1 MDPSNLLEDRLA
13 VRIGVV
19 HRVDGMNTGV
29 EMQSAIDNIFIMRRR
44 RRRREKGKYASGKTR
59 RN

>member
-1 MDPSNLLEDRLA
+1 MDPSNLLEDGLA

-19 HRVDGMNTGV
+19 HRVDGMNTWV
-29 EMQSAIDNIFIMRRR
+29 EMQSANDNIFIMRRR
-44 RRRREKGKYASGKTR
+44 RGGKEKHAGGKSR

>member
-44 RRRREKGKYASGKTR
+44 RREKEKHASGKTR